1 MNTKQIYFVTKWVPF
16 SIWLAFM
23 IVITET
29 RIQVKL
35 LPLSVIDMMR
45 ANNITDF
52 FMVNSISLIKQSFN

>member
-23 IVITET
+23 AVITET

-45 ANNITDF
+45 ANNIID
-52 FMVNSISLIKQSFN
+52 FMVSSISLVKQSFN